1 MAGGESDLKEMRH
14 EWLQLEHF
22 DISEVIKQAKPLVA
36 SSGSEFDVGCLSSLQ
51 DLQQQKKQLKVR
63 LGLDGISGQVIN
75 ADEFIADEDLAAEV
89 EMKTEEDKQSAASVL
104 EGLSA
109 REKAMMRAQKKRK
122 MNNGTAKES
131 HVHDEKT
138 LLDISKASEDMWN
151 DTVSG
156 SWPFGRISDK
166 LCIDLLHPSW
176 ERRHGAALGLRSIL
190 QHHLHSAGIYAAIDE
205 RPSGWLAAGGNGM
218 PLLLPVTEGDVNR
231 ASAENLAW
239 LEECTIHI
247 LCVLAL
253 ERFGDYLSDDVVAP
267 VRETAA
273 QVLGILAAGMSDDM
287 FQKTLRALTDIA
299 QADHWESRHGALSG
313 LKYVLTARS
322 NIDPTTFSKILSVV
336 RRGLEDPIEDVRSVS
351 AECLM
356 PCIAE
361 FERYSSTDTAAIIAL
376 LWDSLLSLDP
386 LNTATKSASKVLEML
401 FSQMADTSSIMKIE
415 KIPRLWYHF
424 PSRVSSVRSAA
435 VQCYKG
441 IVNSE
446 GYLENVPESY
456 HAIGMFACLQV
467 IMTDESLD
475 IAMQA
480 FEACSSLVRQLS
492 NKKPACLADKEML
505 AMLLA
510 SILFP
515 PGKQYARP
523 SCAELPVMM
532 HDLTDVAEM
541 GRPVHVQKHAAS
553 QRRYLLCGILARV
566 CDMAESSRN
575 FLFESIQSFA
585 SSNSGMKQQVA
596 SMMASNWSELSPT
609 TSLPK
614 STIDTFLEKLSTK
627 SGFAE
632 FEGAYKSVIEK
643 FAKYD
648 VKKDL
653 ILKAS
658 TDELAKLLS
667 SNGEESII
675 SSLIDRLSTIRTA
688 EEHFAVS
695 VSSCLAAAV
704 VKSEQMPPKLNA
716 IIQPLIAGTRRE
728 KDPFLHQMAC
738 NAMAKLVWIA
748 RDRSPSPSNKIIK
761 NLCLFACS
769 DKKSISDTS
778 GVQSSDEE
786 PGPKAAQD
794 GSKSASQITSEVRC
808 SVSVMISVKNW
819 KHMSSSYSN
828 CRVV

>member
-1 MAGGESDLKEMRH
+1 MCGAGSESELKEMRH

-22 DISEVIKQAKPLVA
+22 DIKDVIKQAKPLVA
-36 SSGSEFDVGCLSSLQ
+36 SSGSEFDVGSLSSLQ
-51 DLQQQKKQLKVR
+51 DLQQQKKQLKAR

-75 ADEFIADEDLAAEV
+75 ADEFIADEDLATEV
-89 EMKTEEDKQSAASVL
+89 EEKALEEKKSAASVL

-122 MNNGTAKES
+122 MNNGAAKEM
-131 HVHDEKT
+131 HVHDEKA

-156 SWPFGRISDK
+156 GWPFGRISDK

-190 QHHLHSAGIYAAIDE
+190 QHHLHSAGIYASIED
-205 RPSGWLAAGGNGM
+205 RPTGWLAAGGSGM
-218 PLLLPVTEGDVNR
+218 PSLLSVTEADVNR
-231 ASAENLAW
+231 ASMENLAW

-287 FQKTLRALTDIA
+287 FQKTLYALADIA

-322 NIDPTTFSKILSVV
+322 NIDTATLSKILSVV

-356 PCIAE
+356 PCITE
-361 FERYSSTDTAAIIAL
+361 FENYSSKDTVAIIDL

-415 KIPRLWYHF
+415 NIPRLWYHF

-441 IVNSE
+441 IVKSA
-446 GYLENVPESY
+446 GYVEKVPESY
-456 HAIGMFACLQV
+456 HVIGIFACLQV

-475 IAMQA
+475 IAMRA
-480 FEACSSLVRQLS
+480 YETGSSLISQLH
-492 NKKPACLADKEML
+492 KEKAACLTDKEML
-505 AMLLA
+505 ETLLA
-510 SILFP
+510 SILFS
-515 PGKQYARP
+515 PGKQYVRP
-523 SCAELPVMM
+523 ACAELPPIMEDMM
-532 HDLTDVAEM
+532 DIGEM
-541 GRPVHVQKHAAS
+541 GRPLHVQKHAAS
-553 QRRYLLCGILARV
+553 ERRYLLCGILAHV
-566 CDMAESSRN
+566 CHPVESSQH
-575 FLFESIQSFA
+575 FLLKSIQGFA
-585 SSNSGMKQQVA
+585 SSDSGMKQMVA
-596 SMMASNWSELSPT
+596 SMMASNWSERSP
-609 TSLPK
+609 LPK
-614 STIDTFLEKLSTK
+614 PIIEAFLEKLASK
-627 SGFAE
+627 SKFLE
-632 FEGAYKSVIEK
+632 FEGPYKGIVEK
-643 FAKYD
+643 FAKYN
-648 VKKDL
+648 VNKDL
-653 ILKAS
+653 VLKA
-658 TDELAKLLS
+658 TADDLAKLLT
-667 SNGEESII
+667 GKCDESTA
-675 SSLIDRLSTIRTA
+675 SALVDRLSAIRTA
-688 EEHFAVS
+688 EDQFSVS
-695 VSSCLAAAV
+695 VSGCIATAV
-704 VKSEQMPPKLNA
+704 VKSEQIPQKLNA

-728 KDPFLHQMAC
+728 KDPFLHRMAC
-738 NAMAKLVWIA
+738 NAIAKLVWIA
-748 RDRSPSPSNKIIK
+748 RDRSPSPSSKIIK

-769 DKKSISDTS
+769 EKRSILDVSNN
-778 GVQSSDEE
+778 QPSDEDQD
-786 PGPKAAQD
+786 PKAVETGA
-794 GSKSASQITSEVRC
+794 KSGTQTTSEVRRS
-808 SVSVMISVKNW
+808 SV
-819 KHMSSSYSN
+819 
-828 CRVV
+828 